1 MGNPVGKIFEILL
14 IRSSSEA
21 NGKIEKN
28 KINAKFLISLLG
40 DVFYVIFV
48 LQPLPHEYKF
58 EL

>member
-14 IRSSSEA
+14 MGSSSET
-21 NGKIEKN
+21 NGKTKKN

-40 DVFYVIFV
+40 DVFYVIFA
-48 LQPLPHEYKF
+48 LQPVLHEYKF

>member
-14 IRSSSEA
+14 IRSSEA
-21 NGKIEKN
+21 NGKTEKN

-40 DVFYVIFV
+40 DVFYVIFA
-48 LQPLPHEYKF
+48 LQPVLHEYKF